1 MKRNRTF
8 CIAYMDVGKG
18 REHDCMDAGGR
29 ATQGAVAEGAVALS
43 DYTPSNKAAQRLMLA
58 LMIFCPLTVSAANTW
73 SYHQESDRLS
83 NRTFSF
89 ALSPMPPRGLYDNIR
104 LEIICKDNTLQV
116 VIDADSLIASQGSA
130 FDFEYQIDKN
140 PPITLQMKTFKDS
153 KRRGY
158 TEEQAKRIVDDL
170 LTGQSI
176 FIRVN
181 TMIRKVLS
189 AAMPLENAA
198 EPVKHVASDCGL
210 SLSGNAAG
218 EPPYSLSEFEQE
230 FGKLSPEQ
238 QQQVLGKIK
247 QIIRETQK
255 AVLIKK

>member
-1 MKRNRTF
+1 MRRTQKLFQVDGIIKGWELGASKMKRNHLLVHRY
-8 CIAYMDVGKG
+8 A
-18 REHDCMDAGGR
+18 
-29 ATQGAVAEGAVALS
+29 ALF
-43 DYTPSNKAAQRLMLA
+43 DKTVQRLILA

-73 SYHQESDRLS
+73 SYRQENDRLT
-83 NRTFSF
+83 NRSYSF
-89 ALSPMPPRGLYDNIR
+89 ALSPLPPRGLYDNIR
-104 LEIICKDNTLQV
+104 LEIVCKDNTLQV

-158 TEEQAKRIVDDL
+158 TEEHAKRIVDDL
-170 LTGQSI
+170 LAGQSV

-181 TMIRKVLS
+181 TMIRTVLS

-198 EPVKHVASDCGL
+198 EPVKHVVADCGL
-210 SLSGNAAG
+210 NLSGNVTG
-218 EPPYSLSEFEQE
+218 EPAYSLTEFEQE
-230 FGKLSPEQ
+230 FGKLPSEQ

-247 QIIRETQK
+247 QIIMETQK
-255 AVLIKK
+255 ALLIGK

>member
-8 CIAYMDVGKG
+8 CIAYMDVNKG
-18 REHDCMDAGGR
+18 HEL
-29 ATQGAVAEGAVALS
+29 GAVALF
-43 DYTPSNKAAQRLMLA
+43 DHTPSKKAAQRLMLA

-73 SYHQESDRLS
+73 SYHQENDRLS
-83 NRTFSF
+83 NRSYSF
-89 ALSPMPPRGLYDNIR
+89 ALSPLPPRGLYDNIR

-116 VIDADSLIASQGSA
+116 VIDADSLIASQGST

-158 TEEQAKRIVDDL
+158 NEEQSKRIVEDL

-181 TMIRKVLS
+181 TMIRTVLS
-189 AAMPLENAA
+189 AAMPLDNAT
-198 EPVKHVASDCGL
+198 EPVKHVVADCGF
-210 SLSGNAAG
+210 NASK
-218 EPPYSLSEFEQE
+218 EPSYSLTEFEQE
-230 FGKLSPEQ
+230 LGKLPSEQ

-247 QIIRETQK
+247 QIIMETQK
-255 AVLIKK
+255 AVLIGKGGDDSAVKK